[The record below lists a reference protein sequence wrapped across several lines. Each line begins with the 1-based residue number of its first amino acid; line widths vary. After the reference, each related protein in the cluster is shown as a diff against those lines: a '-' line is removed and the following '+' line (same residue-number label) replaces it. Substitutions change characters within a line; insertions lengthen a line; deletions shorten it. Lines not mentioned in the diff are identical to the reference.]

1 MESNTVSQHIL
12 KHIEEVLLETE
23 KDNEDFKKIN
33 LSKRLTEVWIICMYM
48 YTLVHF
54 IITCVH

>member
-12 KHIEEVLLETE
+12 KHIQEVLLETE

-33 LSKRLTEVWIICMYM
+33 LSKRLTEV
-48 YTLVHF
+48 
-54 IITCVH
+54 